1 MVMKTMKIALG
12 FVLLVAYCSRTR
24 MLAQEG
30 WIPIGPP
37 NITNINFQTV
47 GGITYFT
54 HTSSVEECDRVSS
67 GPVNRSET
75 NLFQTINEEAWTGIC
90 GCDFCLHDETHVSVF
105 GALPSGE
112 YLVQLSSTAPQPQPF
127 RWVNF
132 TVPVSDT
139 PTLQALVETN
149 HFNLAVAGI
158 PNVRYI
164 VEASATLTNWAPI
177 ATNIGG
183 PFIRSEAIAP
193 ETPERFYRVRIV
205 GE

>member
-1 MVMKTMKIALG
+1 MKMIKIAPG
-12 FVLLVAYCSRTR
+12 FVLLVACCSHTR

-30 WIPIGPP
+30 WIPIGAP
-37 NITNINFQTV
+37 NITNISFQTV

-54 HTSSVEECDRVSS
+54 HTSSVEWCRRVSS

-75 NLFQTINEEAWTGIC
+75 NLFQTINEEAWTGVC
-90 GCDFCLHDETHVSVF
+90 GCEPCIHSETHVSVF

-112 YLVQLSSTAPQPQPF
+112 YLVQLSSTTLQPQTF
-127 RWVNF
+127 RWISF

-139 PTLQALVETN
+139 PTLRALVETN
-149 HFNLAVAGI
+149 HFNLAVAGV

-177 ATNIGG
+177 VTNIGA